1 MRKRDR
7 ISSRNKGRKDH
18 KKAQK
23 CSIHRKF
30 IEKRSLDSIISKS
43 KYFYGIVRKGHKMP
57 EVAANRCSL
66 AEGSFG
72 FHRTR
77 KRAENERFLWLNNW

>member
-7 ISSRNKGRKDH
+7 TSSRNKGRKDH

-57 EVAANRCSL
+57 EVVATAVSGRMAGL
-66 AEGSFG
+66 GS
-72 FHRTR
+72 TVQ
-77 KRAENERFLWLNNW
+77 ENERFLWLNNS

>member
-1 MRKRDR
+1 M
-7 ISSRNKGRKDH
+7 STPGT

-30 IEKRSLDSIISKS
+30 IEKRRLDSIISKS

-57 EVAANRCSL
+57 EVAADRL
-66 AEGSFG
+66 HRADGRFG
-72 FHRTR
+72 FHRIR
-77 KRAENERFLWLNNW
+77 KRAENERFLWLNNS